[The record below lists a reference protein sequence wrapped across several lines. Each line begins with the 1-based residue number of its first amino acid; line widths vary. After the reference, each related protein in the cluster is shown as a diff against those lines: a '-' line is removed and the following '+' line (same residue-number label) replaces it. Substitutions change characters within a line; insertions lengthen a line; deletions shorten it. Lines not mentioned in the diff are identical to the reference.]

1 MDKLIKK
8 IVLFVLVIVVTSS
21 QIFATTYLY
30 KTKESTNNKT
40 KKISSAESSISTSV
54 NLTPPEFKFQS
65 VSQILIEPSTGTVL
79 YANNENEKLLPASV
93 TKIMS
98 LLLIMEQIDEGK
110 LAYTD
115 KIKCSAT
122 ASKMGGSQIWFK
134 VGEELTVEDCLK
146 AICVV
151 SANDVTVA
159 MAEHIAGSQ
168 ENFVKKMNE
177 KAKELGMENTSFKN
191 SHGID
196 EEGHYTTA
204 KDISIM
210 SRELIVK
217 HPDILK
223 FTSIWMDTLRDGTFG
238 LTNTN
243 KLIRFYDGANGLKT
257 GSTSQALFNLASTAT
272 RNGTTFLA
280 VVMRAPSSDIRA
292 EESTQLLNYAFSNF
306 EIQNIYEKDAVIE
319 DKIINKC
326 ITDTAQIAIGED
338 VTVLKNKGSKVE
350 TQEVIEYNDAIS
362 APIKANTPVGKI
374 QVLDKNTSEVLGEKD
389 LIVLNDISNS
399 NFLDYLKE
407 LFRIFLFNVEL
418 SEINV

>member
-1 MDKLIKK
+1 MNKSIKRLLAF
-8 IVLFVLVIVVTSS
+8 ILVTIITSS
-21 QIFATTYLY
+21 QVFGASYIY
-30 KTKESTNNKT
+30 KVDKESSSVE
-40 KKISSAESSISTSV
+40 KIAPIESSISTS
-54 NLTPPEFKFQS
+54 LTLSPPEFNFQS
-65 VSQILIEPSTGTVL
+65 VSQILIEPTTGTVL
-79 YANNENEKLLPASV
+79 YANNENERLLPASV

-98 LLLIMEQIDEGK
+98 LLLIMEQIDSGK

-115 KIKCSAT
+115 KIKCSEN

-134 VGEELTVEDCLK
+134 EGEELTVEDCLK

-168 ENFVKKMNE
+168 ENFVKMMNE
-177 KAKELGMENTSFKN
+177 RAKELGMENTCFKN
-191 SHGID
+191 AHGID

-210 SRELIVK
+210 SRELIIK

-243 KLIRFYDGANGLKT
+243 KLIRFYEGANGLKT

-272 RNGTTFLA
+272 RDGTTFLA
-280 VVMRAPSSDIRA
+280 VVMKAPSLAIRA

-306 EIQNIYEKDAVIE
+306 EIQNVYEKNAVIE
-319 DKIINKC
+319 DKIIDKC
-326 ITDTAQIAIGED
+326 ITDTAQIAIQEN

-350 TQEVIEYNDAIS
+350 TEEIVSYNDNIK
-362 APIKANTPVGKI
+362 APIEANTVVGTI
-374 QVLDKNTSEVLGEKD
+374 QIIDKTTKEVLGEKNI
-389 LIVLNDISNS
+389 IVLNDIKKSG
-399 NFLDYLKE
+399 FLDYMKK
-407 LFRIFLFNVEL
+407 LFKVLLFNIDDNEL
-418 SEINV
+418 IV

>member
-1 MDKLIKK
+1 MNKSIKRLLAF
-8 IVLFVLVIVVTSS
+8 ILVTIITSS
-21 QIFATTYLY
+21 QVFGASYIY
-30 KTKESTNNKT
+30 KVDKESSSVE
-40 KKISSAESSISTSV
+40 KIAPIESSISTS
-54 NLTPPEFKFQS
+54 LTLSPPEFDFQS
-65 VSQILIEPSTGTVL
+65 VSQILIEPTTGTVL
-79 YANNENEKLLPASV
+79 YANNENERLLPASV

-98 LLLIMEQIDEGK
+98 LLLIMEQIDSGK

-115 KIKCSAT
+115 KIKCSEN

-134 VGEELTVEDCLK
+134 EGEELTVEDCLK

-168 ENFVKKMNE
+168 ENFVKMMNE
-177 KAKELGMENTSFKN
+177 KAKDLGMENTCFKN
-191 SHGID
+191 AHGID

-210 SRELIVK
+210 SRELIIK

-243 KLIRFYDGANGLKT
+243 KLIRFYEGANGLKT

-272 RNGTTFLA
+272 RDGTTFLA
-280 VVMRAPSSDIRA
+280 VVMKAPSSAIRA

-306 EIQNIYEKDAVIE
+306 EIQNVYEKNAVIE
-319 DKIINKC
+319 DKIIDKC
-326 ITDTAQIAIGED
+326 ITDTAQIAIQEN

-350 TQEVIEYNDAIS
+350 TEEIVSYNDNIK
-362 APIKANTPVGKI
+362 APIEANTVVGTI
-374 QVLDKNTSEVLGEKD
+374 QIIDKTTKEVLGEKNI
-389 LIVLNDISNS
+389 IVLNDIKKSG
-399 NFLDYLKE
+399 FLDYMKK
-407 LFRIFLFNVEL
+407 LFKVLLFNIDDNEL
-418 SEINV
+418 IV

>member
-1 MDKLIKK
+1 MNKSIKRLLAF
-8 IVLFVLVIVVTSS
+8 ILVTIITSS
-21 QIFATTYLY
+21 QVFGASYIY
-30 KTKESTNNKT
+30 KVDKES
-40 KKISSAESSISTSV
+40 SSVEKVAPIESSISTS
-54 NLTPPEFKFQS
+54 LTLSPPEFNFQS
-65 VSQILIEPSTGTVL
+65 VSQILIEPTTGTVL
-79 YANNENEKLLPASV
+79 YANNENERLLPASV

-98 LLLIMEQIDEGK
+98 LLLIMEQIDSGK

-115 KIKCSAT
+115 KIKCSEN

-134 VGEELTVEDCLK
+134 EGEELTVEDCLK

-168 ENFVKKMNE
+168 ENFVKMMNE
-177 KAKELGMENTSFKN
+177 KAKELGMENTCFKN
-191 SHGID
+191 AHGID

-210 SRELIVK
+210 SRELIIK

-243 KLIRFYDGANGLKT
+243 KLIRFYEGANGLKT

-272 RNGTTFLA
+272 RDGTTFLA
-280 VVMRAPSSDIRA
+280 VVMKAPSSAIRA
-292 EESTQLLNYAFSNF
+292 EESTKLLNYAFSNF
-306 EIQNIYEKDAVIE
+306 EIQNVYEKNAVIE
-319 DKIINKC
+319 DKIIDKC
-326 ITDTAQIAIGED
+326 ITDTAQIAIQEN

-350 TQEVIEYNDAIS
+350 TEEIVSYNDNIK
-362 APIKANTPVGKI
+362 APIEANTVVGTI
-374 QVLDKNTSEVLGEKD
+374 QIIDKTTKEVLGEKNI
-389 LIVLNDISNS
+389 IVLNDIKKSG
-399 NFLDYLKE
+399 FLDYMKK
-407 LFRIFLFNVEL
+407 LFKVLLFNIDDNEL
-418 SEINV
+418 IV